1 MSASGIPTSLF
12 RALRFQDPD
21 KEVLRKITD
30 AEWVRILSTWSTG
43 RIMTSFR
50 LDHRDDGSDDLPDWV
65 NQKLDQ
71 YLADTELRFQKIKS
85 AYATVARKLDA
96 IGVEHVVIKG
106 FSLFPG
112 YINCPGL
119 RPQGDIDLHC
129 QPDAVHRA
137 QDVLSALGY
146 LPVSDPEE
154 NARLRDHLPTM
165 MPKVRWG
172 PSRNLLDPEMPIGFE
187 LHFRFWNEEVMRFRV
202 ADLDELWNR
211 RIQRQID
218 DLSFP
223 CLHPVDSLGYTALNI
238 LRDLA
243 RGLLPIEQI
252 HCVARFLHTQSKD
265 VDFWQSWKDLHSP
278 SQRRLEAIPFQIAT
292 DWFGCQ
298 VPVEVQE
305 ETERLP
311 ASIHGWFRETSRSG
325 LLPRPAQT
333 KDGAWLHV
341 LLLESSKDKLG
352 VLREVLF
359 GVGSTPQVEASDVSE
374 DHATDIELR
383 SKSSRSFRRLLAYPT
398 WFVSRSAVRL
408 AKFPSF
414 FGLGF
419 RLWISKFNLGKGFWS
434 FFAASFFFDLGMFIF
449 FVLYNLYL
457 LDRGYKENVLGL
469 LASASAIGGIVG
481 AIPAGLFA
489 QRFGLRK
496 ALLLCLTSVS
506 AVFALRSVVTSEN
519 LLIALAFVGG
529 MVITIWAV
537 CISPAVAQLT
547 NDKSRPL
554 GFSSIFS
561 SGIAVGILGGQAG
574 GRLPGW
580 IGSISSNATPVHTK
594 QIALLIGCALTALGA
609 IPISRIRFSA
619 MPAKERKICP
629 SRRFIGRYLAAMA
642 VWTLAV
648 GAFEPFF
655 NAYFA
660 QHFHMPLQEIGSLF
674 SYAQLSQVLA
684 IMASPILFRK
694 VGVVDGIVYV
704 QIAAAIALGALAMCT
719 RAPVAAVVYVGYT
732 SLQWMTEPGMMLLL
746 MNRVAPEERTGA
758 SALSFLVMNM
768 AGALATALAG
778 ASFAKFGY
786 PFVLTVVSVV
796 GLIAAFIFRLILAE
810 NERVPDASL
819 SSRTIS

>member
-1 MSASGIPTSLF
+1 
-12 RALRFQDPD
+12 
-21 KEVLRKITD
+21 
-30 AEWVRILSTWSTG
+30 
-43 RIMTSFR
+43 
-50 LDHRDDGSDDLPDWV
+50 
-65 NQKLDQ
+65 
-71 YLADTELRFQKIKS
+71 
-85 AYATVARKLDA
+85 
-96 IGVEHVVIKG
+96 VI
-106 FSLFPG
+106 
-112 YINCPGL
+112 
-119 RPQGDIDLHC
+119 
-129 QPDAVHRA
+129 
-137 QDVLSALGY
+137 
-146 LPVSDPEE
+146 
-154 NARLRDHLPTM
+154 
-165 MPKVRWG
+165 
-172 PSRNLLDPEMPIGFE
+172 
-187 LHFRFWNEEVMRFRV
+187 
-202 ADLDELWNR
+202 
-211 RIQRQID
+211 
-218 DLSFP
+218 
-223 CLHPVDSLGYTALNI
+223 
-238 LRDLA
+238 
-243 RGLLPIEQI
+243 
-252 HCVARFLHTQSKD
+252 
-265 VDFWQSWKDLHSP
+265 
-278 SQRRLEAIPFQIAT
+278 
-292 DWFGCQ
+292 
-298 VPVEVQE
+298 
-305 ETERLP
+305 
-311 ASIHGWFRETSRSG
+311 
-325 LLPRPAQT
+325 
-333 KDGAWLHV
+333 
-341 LLLESSKDKLG
+341 
-352 VLREVLF
+352 
-359 GVGSTPQVEASDVSE
+359 
-374 DHATDIELR
+374 
-383 SKSSRSFRRLLAYPT
+383 AYPK
-398 WFVSRSAVRL
+398 WFVTRSAIRV

-414 FGLGF
+414 LGLGF
-419 RLWISKFNLGKGFWS
+419 RLWLSSFNLGKGFWS
-434 FFAASFFFDLGMFIF
+434 FFAGSFFFDLGMFIF

-469 LASASAIGGIVG
+469 VASASAIGGIVG

-489 QRFGLRK
+489 EKFGLRK

-547 NDKSRPL
+547 NEKSRPL

-594 QIALLIGCALTALGA
+594 QVALLVACALTGLGA
-609 IPISRIRFSA
+609 IPISRIKFSA
-619 MPAKERKICP
+619 LPAKVRKIYP

-732 SLQWMTEPGMMLLL
+732 ALQWMTEPGMMLLL

-758 SALSFLVMNM
+758 SALSFLVMNI
-768 AGALATALAG
+768 AGAVATAIAG
-778 ASFAKFGY
+778 ASFSKFGY
-786 PFVLTVVSVV
+786 PFVLMVVSIV
-796 GLIAAFIFRLILAE
+796 GLVAAFIFRLVLAE
-810 NERVPDASL
+810 NEGVPDASL

>member
-12 RALRFQDPD
+12 RALRFKDPD
-21 KEVLRKITD
+21 KKALRQITD
-30 AEWVRILSTWSTG
+30 AEWEKILQTWSTA
-43 RIMTSFR
+43 RVMTSFW
-50 LDHRDDGSDDLPDWV
+50 LDHRNDSDCIPHWV
-65 NQKLDQ
+65 GEKVDQ
-71 YLADTELRFQKIKS
+71 YLADTALRFQKIKVV
-85 AYATVARKLDA
+85 YGGFARELQNAGIDHA
-96 IGVEHVVIKG
+96 VIKG

-112 YINCPGL
+112 FTDRPDL
-119 RPQGDIDLHC
+119 RPQGDIDLYC
-129 QPDAVHRA
+129 PPETVHRA
-137 QDVLSALGY
+137 QKILQERGFIPGPVMEGY
-146 LPVSDPEE
+146 II
-154 NARLRDHLPTM
+154 DHLPTM
-165 MPKVRWG
+165 MPSTPWKPG
-172 PSRNLLDPEMPIGFE
+172 PNLFDPEMPIGFE
-187 LHFRFWNEEVMRFRV
+187 LHHCFWNEALMYFRLGGV
-202 ADLDELWNR
+202 DEFWNR
-211 RIQRQID
+211 RVERQIEG
-218 DLSFP
+218 LSFTS
-223 CLHPVDSLGYTALNI
+223 LHPVDSLGYTTLNI
-238 LRDLA
+238 FRDLA
-243 RGLLPIEQI
+243 RGLLPIEQ
-252 HCVARFLHTQSKD
+252 VYGLARFLHTRAD
-265 VDFWQSWKDLHSP
+265 DEGFWQSWQNFHDPAL
-278 SQRRLEAIPFQIAT
+278 RRVEAIPFQLAQ
-292 DWFGCQ
+292 DWFGCE
-298 VPVEVQE
+298 VPAAAQE
-305 ETERLP
+305 EMDQFPP
-311 ASIHGWFRETSRSG
+311 AIHAWFRETSKSG
-325 LLPRPAQT
+325 LYPRFGQA
-333 KDGAWLHV
+333 KDGTWLHV
-341 LLLESSKDKLG
+341 LLLESPRDKLK
-352 VLREVLF
+352 VLGDVLF
-359 GVGSTPQVEASDVSE
+359 AVGSKPEAAVADAADE
-374 DHATDIELR
+374 RATAAQPKHGLAQ
-383 SKSSRSFRRLLAYPT
+383 SFRRLMAYPK
-398 WFVSRSAVRL
+398 WFVSRSAIRV

-419 RLWISKFNLGKGFWS
+419 RLWLSSFNLGKGFWS
-434 FFAASFFFDLGMFIF
+434 FFAGSFFFDLGMFIF

-469 LASASAIGGIVG
+469 VASASAIGGIVG

-489 QRFGLRK
+489 ERFGLRK

-506 AVFALRSVVTSEN
+506 GVFALRSVVTNEN

-547 NDKSRPL
+547 NEKSRPL

-580 IGSISSNATPVHTK
+580 IGSITSNTTPVHTK
-594 QIALLIGCALTALGA
+594 QMALLIACALTGLGA
-609 IPISRIRFSA
+609 IPISRIKFSA
-619 MPAKERKICP
+619 LPAKVRKVYP

-719 RAPVAAVVYVGYT
+719 RASTAAVVYVGYT
-732 SLQWMTEPGMMLLL
+732 ALQWMTEPGMMLLL

-758 SALSFLVMNM
+758 SALSFLVMNI
-768 AGALATALAG
+768 AGAVATAVAG
-778 ASFAKFGY
+778 ASFSKFGY
-786 PFVLTVVSVV
+786 PFVLMVVSIV
-796 GLIAAFIFRLILAE
+796 GLVAALIFRIVLAE

-819 SSRTIS
+819 SSRIIS

>member
-1 MSASGIPTSLF
+1 MSISRIPTSLF
-12 RALRFQDPD
+12 RAIRFQNPD
-21 KEVLRKITD
+21 KAALRKITD
-30 AEWVRILSTWSTG
+30 VEWELILRNWSAA

-50 LDHRDDGSDDLPDWV
+50 LDHRDDSCSDLPDWV

-71 YLADTELRFQKIKS
+71 YLADTHLRFQKIKS
-85 AYATVARKLDA
+85 VYATAANELEA
-96 IGVEHVVIKG
+96 IHADHVVIKG

-112 YINCPGL
+112 YTDHPDL
-119 RPQGDIDLHC
+119 RPQGDIDLYC
-129 QPDAVHRA
+129 PPDAVQRA
-137 QDVLSALGY
+137 QDRLLSLGY
-146 LPVSDPEE
+146 VPVEDQ
-154 NARLRDHLPTM
+154 RDRFKDHLSTM
-165 MPKVRWG
+165 MPNVAWG
-172 PSRNLLDPEMPIGFE
+172 SGPNLFDPEMPIGFE
-187 LHFRFWNEEVMRFRV
+187 LHFCFWNEDSMRVSAPGVDQF
-202 ADLDELWNR
+202 WNR
-211 RIQRQID
+211 RTKQQID
-218 DLSFP
+218 DLEFSG
-223 CLHPVDSLGYTALNI
+223 LHPVDNLGYTSLNM
-238 LRDLA
+238 LRDLL
-243 RGLLPIEQI
+243 RGFGLPSAEQ
-252 HCVARFLHTQSKD
+252 VYGLGRFLHTQAD
-265 VDFWQSWKDLHSP
+265 DDTFWQSWRELHDP
-278 SQRRLEAIPFQIAT
+278 SLRRLEAISFQFTANC
-292 DWFGCQ
+292 FGCKASE
-298 VPVEVQE
+298 EVQE
-305 ETERLP
+305 EMERLP
-311 ASIHGWFRETSRSG
+311 AAVRSWLHETSNSEPYSRIG
-325 LLPRPAQT
+325 QA
-333 KDGAWLHV
+333 KNGAWLHV
-341 LLLESSKDKLG
+341 ALLESLSDKLD
-352 VLREVLF
+352 VLREVLLS
-359 GVGSTPQVEASDVSE
+359 VGTPPKGTVSEISDRSTPNSKLNRSLAHSCR
-374 DHATDIELR
+374 ELL
-383 SKSSRSFRRLLAYPT
+383 SYPS
-398 WFVSRSAVRL
+398 WFVSRSGVRI

-414 FGLGF
+414 FRLGF
-419 RLWISKFNLGKGFWS
+419 RLWLSSLNLGKGFWT
-434 FFAASFFFDLGMFIF
+434 FFAGSFFFDLGMFIF

-469 LASASAIGGIVG
+469 VASASAIGGIVG

-489 QRFGLRK
+489 ERFGLRK

-547 NDKSRPL
+547 NEKSRPL

-580 IGSISSNATPVHTK
+580 IGSLSSNATPVHTK
-594 QIALLIGCALTALGA
+594 QIALLIACALTGLGA
-609 IPISRIRFSA
+609 IPISRIKFSA
-619 MPAKERKICP
+619 LPAQVRKTYP

-660 QHFHMPLQEIGSLF
+660 QHFHMALQEIGSLF

-694 VGVVDGIVYV
+694 VGVVDGVVYV
-704 QIAAAIALGALAMCT
+704 QIAAAIALGALALCT

-732 SLQWMTEPGMMLLL
+732 ALQWMTEPGMMLLL

-758 SALSFLVMNM
+758 SALSFLVMNI
-768 AGALATALAG
+768 AGAVATALAG
-778 ASFAKFGY
+778 ASFSKYGY
-786 PFVLTVVSVV
+786 PFVLMVVSIV
-796 GLIAAFIFRLILAE
+796 GLVAAFTFRLVLAE